1 MRFEYRI
8 TKYNPK
14 FRNAKGHYIPDEW
27 TYFDQVG
34 TRIAGRVLTMKEYLQ
49 TESAYLKV
57 LEAILTEADISQLK
71 IRLHY
76 GIVPK
81 RLAHWKRRKKITVP
95 LAVKLARL
103 ALREKLGGTLTSPYR
118 FRLNFGWDYYM
129 NVGLSR
135 PTPKAFI
142 VASKLGLFVEQI
154 NHKK

>member
-8 TKYNPK
+8 SKYNPK

-57 LEAILTEADISQLK
+57 LEAILSEADIRHLN
-71 IRLHY
+71 IRCTY
-76 GIVPK
+76 IQK
-81 RLAHWKRRKKITVP
+81 RLADWKRRRKITVP
-95 LAVKLARL
+95 LAVKFARL

-129 NVGLSR
+129 YIGLSR

-142 VASKLGLFVEQI
+142 VASKLDLFVEQI
-154 NHKK
+154 IDKK